1 VTEIEVEVEDK
12 SGACAR
18 IRNQYVD
25 KTLTIKRQA
34 DEGRKAKE
42 EDEENGEQKRGD
54 QTDNSQSPSRY
65 TQSWPP
71 RPNR

>member
-1 VTEIEVEVEDK
+1 VTEIEVEVEVEVEDK
-12 SGACAR
+12 SGACAQ

-42 EDEENGEQKRGD
+42 EDEENGEQERGD
-54 QTDNSQSPSRY
+54 
-65 TQSWPP
+65 
-71 RPNR
+71 